1 MSSYGYWRRA
11 TVAKKNLTPD
21 ERARLVAA
29 LREIREELR
38 EVRQQLQ
45 LKLGKS

>member
-1 MSSYGYWRRA
+1 MA
-11 TVAKKNLTPD
+11 TKKNLTPD

-29 LREIREELR
+29 LREIRQELR
-38 EVRQQLQ
+38 QVRQQLE